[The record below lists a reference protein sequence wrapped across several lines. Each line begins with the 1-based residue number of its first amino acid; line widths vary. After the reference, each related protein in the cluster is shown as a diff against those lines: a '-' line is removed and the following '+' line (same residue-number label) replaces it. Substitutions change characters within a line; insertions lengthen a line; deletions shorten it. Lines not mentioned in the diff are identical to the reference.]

1 MLTQFPSP
9 PFENFTVGP
18 FTVHMYAL
26 CILTGI
32 AVAYF
37 IGAARFKKRGG
48 DAGDLLD
55 IILWAV
61 PIGIIGGRL
70 FHVFTHPGDY
80 FGVYPTLEETLYH
93 VVAVWE
99 GGLAIYGAL
108 IAGTFG
114 AWIGARI
121 SKVRFVS
128 VLDVLAPGI
137 ILAQAIGRWG
147 NWFNEE
153 LFGEPTDLP
162 WGLLIPV
169 GNPAAPKEF
178 GPETLYH
185 PTFLYEF
192 ILNTIAFVIL
202 ILVDKRFNLRWGKL
216 FATYLVL
223 YSIIRFFVEGIRL
236 DPSGVFYGLRTNQW
250 SAVIGIVIG
259 LAVFYWQS
267 KRHPGTEDSVYL
279 VDRTETKVEKPSKAK
294 TEGETKA
301 KTETKTKAKAET
313 KTRTK

>member
-1 MLTQFPSP
+1 MFSQFPSP
-9 PFENFTVGP
+9 TFESFALGP
-18 FTVHMYAL
+18 FTIHMYAL
-26 CILTGI
+26 CILAGI
-32 AVAYF
+32 VVAYL

-48 DAGDLLD
+48 DTGDLLD
-55 IILWAV
+55 IVLWAV

-70 FHVFTHPGDY
+70 FHVFTHPQDY
-80 FGVYPTLEETLYH
+80 FGVYPNLQETLYH

-114 AWIGARI
+114 AWLGARF

-128 VLDVLAPGI
+128 VLDALAPGV

-178 GPETLYH
+178 SAETLYH
-185 PTFLYEF
+185 PAFLYEF
-192 ILNTIAFVIL
+192 VLNSVAFVLL
-202 ILVDKRFNLRWGKL
+202 ILLDKRFNLRWGKL
-216 FATYLVL
+216 FATYLVF
-223 YSIIRFFVEGIRL
+223 YSTIRFFIEGIRL
-236 DPSGVFYGLRTNQW
+236 DPSAVFFGLRTNQW
-250 SAVIGIVIG
+250 SAVAGIVIG
-259 LAVFYWQS
+259 LTVFYIQS
-267 KRHPGTEDSVYL
+267 KRHTGLETSVY
-279 VDRTETKVEKPSKAK
+279 VNKAD
-294 TEGETKA
+294 EDDSELEA
-301 KTETKTKAKAET
+301 
-313 KTRTK
+313 TRK

>member
-1 MLTQFPSP
+1 MFSQFPSP
-9 PFENFTVGP
+9 TFESFALGP
-18 FTVHMYAL
+18 FTIHMYAL
-26 CILTGI
+26 CILAGI
-32 AVAYF
+32 VVAYL

-48 DAGDLLD
+48 DTGELLD
-55 IILWAV
+55 IVLWAV

-70 FHVFTHPGDY
+70 FHVFTHPQDY
-80 FGVYPTLEETLYH
+80 FGVYPNLQETLYH

-114 AWIGARI
+114 AWLGARF

-128 VLDVLAPGI
+128 VLDALAPGV

-162 WGLLIPV
+162 WGLLIPA

-178 GPETLYH
+178 SAETLYH
-185 PTFLYEF
+185 PAFLYEF
-192 ILNTIAFVIL
+192 LLNSVAFVVL
-202 ILVDKRFNLRWGKL
+202 ILLDKRFNLRWGKL

-223 YSIIRFFVEGIRL
+223 YSTIRFFIEGIRL
-236 DPSGVFYGLRTNQW
+236 DPSAVFFGLRTNQW
-250 SAVIGIVIG
+250 SAVVGIVIG
-259 LAVFYWQS
+259 LAVLYIQS
-267 KRHPGTEDSVYL
+267 KRHTGLEKSVY
-279 VDRTETKVEKPSKAK
+279 V
-294 TEGETKA
+294 TKA
-301 KTETKTKAKAET
+301 EKADSELEA
-313 KTRTK
+313 TRK